1 MKKYMLVLFSYGDL
15 KKINHHLKKMLRE
28 DDKLFVRAV
37 MFEEVPKLSEHLI
50 SDEGVLG
57 EKVVRDLENSVVDI
71 YHDNAE
77 NYLEEI
83 REMASQK
90 NFQLDTKLVND
101 HDLDR
106 LKKEIK
112 AAELDRIF
120 INFSHNAYISDQVKE
135 DEIKNWLEKIELSRD
150 IFYDG
155 KRENK

>member
-1 MKKYMLVLFSYGDL
+1 MKKYMLILFSYGDL
-15 KKINHHLKKMLRE
+15 KKINQHLKKMIRE
-28 DDKLFVRAV
+28 SDKLFVRAV

-57 EKVVRDLENSVVDI
+57 KKVVSDLENSVVDI

-77 NYLEEI
+77 NYLDEL
-83 REMASQK
+83 RDMAAEK
-90 NFQLDTKLVND
+90 KFELDTKLVDD

-112 AAELDRIF
+112 AAELDRVF
-120 INFSHNAYISDQVKE
+120 INFSHNEYISDQVKE
-135 DEIKNWLEKIELSRD
+135 EEIKSWLKKIRLPRD

-155 KRENK
+155 KKENK